1 MSSPPS
7 RRLARVRI
15 PRRAA
20 LVAAVVVL
28 VVAAAVTATLA
39 VGGYRRSQVLLSSGT
54 IWLPSPGGL
63 VTLVDGPSEQVVGN
77 VQTSATGTDAP
88 DVVQAGNSAIV
99 VDQQGGT
106 LFRIDGATY
115 ALTGPKQLG
124 QGGPLQVLPA
134 SDGSAYVVDGRNG
147 QAALVDTTTLEV
159 KRTIPLGARPGA
171 AQSAVD
177 GGGDLWVVDAG
188 GLSRFDRS
196 GTVSRF
202 RGVGNGA
209 SRLVTSQ
216 GNPVLVDV
224 TGGRIGRID
233 DSGAVPSWQCTGLQ
247 LGSDPQ
253 LLPTSA
259 TDRVYA
265 AVSATGRLLVADLAR
280 KRCSTTGLGQ
290 AGAVLGKPV
299 EDEGF
304 VLVPDQTRGRAI
316 VVDPA
321 PGRVVASEQVG
332 TAGRDVQLVAKD
344 GLVFYND
351 VTGPDAGVVRF
362 QDGQWSASPKV
373 AKFAAGGAV
382 PSLAAAET
390 LASSQS
396 VAGLPPPPTGSRS
409 TTTVT
414 VPATTSSSTSH
425 TAPTTTT
432 PPTTTWPTTTPTTT
446 WPLPTDTTTIPTT
459 PLPTSPLPTRTFT
472 IFPSLTIAPSV
483 NQVSPGG

>member
-1 MSSPPS
+1 M
-7 RRLARVRI
+7 I
-15 PRRAA
+15 
-20 LVAAVVVL
+20 VVIA
-28 VVAAAVTATLA
+28 VAAAVAATLA

-77 VQTSATGTDAP
+77 VQTPVAGTDAP
-88 DVVQAGNSAIV
+88 DVVQAGNSALV
-99 VDQQGGT
+99 VDSQGGT
-106 LFRIDGATY
+106 LSRIDGATY
-115 ALTGPKQLG
+115 ALTGPKQVG
-124 QGGPLQVLPA
+124 QGGPLEVLPT
-134 SDGSAYVVDGRNG
+134 SGGNAYVVDGRNG
-147 QAALVDTTTLEV
+147 QAAVVDTTTLEV
-159 KRTIPLGARPGA
+159 KRTIQLGAKPGP

-177 GGGDLWVVDAG
+177 RSGNLWVVDAA
-188 GLSRFDRS
+188 GLARVDQS

-202 RGVGNGA
+202 HDVGSA
-209 SRLVTSQ
+209 TSRLVSSQ
-216 GNPVLVDV
+216 GSPVLVDLK
-224 TGGRIGRID
+224 GGRIGRID
-233 DSGAVPSWQCTGLQ
+233 GSGAVPSWQCTGLD

-253 LLPTSA
+253 LLPASA
-259 TDRVYA
+259 ADRVYA
-265 AVSATGRLLVADLAR
+265 AVSDSGRLLVADLAR
-280 KRCSTTGLGQ
+280 KRCSTAGLAP
-290 AGAVLGKPV
+290 AGAVLGRPV
-299 EDEGF
+299 EDDGF
-304 VLVPDQTRGRAI
+304 VLVPDQTQGRAI

-382 PSLAAAET
+382 PSLVAEQT

-414 VPATTSSSTSH
+414 VPATTSSTTTHS
-425 TAPTTTT
+425 APTTTPT
-432 PPTTTWPTTTPTTT
+432 TTWPTTTWPTTTWPTTTPTLTT
-446 WPLPTDTTTIPTT
+446 PTVTTP
-459 PLPTSPLPTRTFT
+459 PLPTSPLPTITFT
-472 IFPSLTIAPSV
+472 IFPPITIAPSI
-483 NQVSPGG
+483 NQLPSGG

>member
-1 MSSPPS
+1 MSSPPV
-7 RRLARVRI
+7 RRRRSVI
-15 PRRAA
+15 PRRAV
-20 LVAAVVVL
+20 LIAAAVVL
-28 VVAAAVTATLA
+28 VVAGAVAATLA

-77 VQTSATGTDAP
+77 VQTPVTGTDAP

-106 LFRIDGATY
+106 LSRIDGATY
-115 ALTGPKQLG
+115 ALTGPKQVG
-124 QGGPLQVLPA
+124 QGGPLQVLPTNG
-134 SDGSAYVVDGRNG
+134 GSAFVVDGRGG

-159 KRTIPLGARPGA
+159 KRTIQLGAKPGP

-177 GGGDLWVVDAG
+177 GSGNLWVVDAG
-188 GLSRFDRS
+188 GLARVDQS

-202 RGVGNGA
+202 HGVGNA
-209 SRLVTSQ
+209 TSRLVTSQ

-224 TGGRIGRID
+224 KGGRIGRIND
-233 DSGAVPSWQCTGLQ
+233 AGAVPSWQCTGLE

-253 LLPTSA
+253 LLPASG

-265 AVSATGRLLVADLAR
+265 AVSDSGRLLVADLAG
-280 KRCSTTGLGQ
+280 KRCTTAGLAR
-290 AGAVLGKPV
+290 AGAVLGRPV
-299 EDEGF
+299 EDDGF
-304 VLVPDQTRGRAI
+304 VLVPDQTQGRAI

-362 QDGQWSASPKV
+362 QDGQWSASPTV

-396 VAGLPPPPTGSRS
+396 VAGLPPPPSGSRS

-414 VPATTSSSTSH
+414 VPATTSSSTHS
-425 TAPTTTT
+425 APTTTA
-432 PPTTTWPTTTPTTT
+432 PRTTTWPTTTPPTTSWPAITEPAPTTT
-446 WPLPTDTTTIPTT
+446 SPLPTT
-459 PLPTSPLPTRTFT
+459 PLPSITFT
-472 IFPSLTIAPSV
+472 IFPPISIAPPIAPTS
-483 NQVSPGG
+483 